1 MAFDAHLD
9 ALKRKHL
16 AMSDAV
22 EQAQRSPS
30 MDGLK
35 VANMK
40 KEQLRLKEEITRLSS
55 GQIRIS
61 LACQLGR
68 RQKGQREMRWPFAF
82 MSAV

>member
-1 MAFDAHLD
+1 MTETLICGPLEKLTHHMEDYMAFDAHLD

-40 KEQLRLKEEITRLSS
+40 KEKLRLKEEITRLS
-55 GQIRIS
+55 
-61 LACQLGR
+61 A
-68 RQKGQREMRWPFAF
+68 
-82 MSAV
+82 